1 MNAKTQ
7 GAVSGAISGAKTGG
21 PLGAVVGGLLGAA
34 KGGMGATI
42 VGQLGRNGRG
52 MLRTP
57 AEQMESPNDSLW
69 EDSVGGDMFATTPD
83 ELVNVAQGINNGY
96 GEI

>member
-1 MNAKTQ
+1 
-7 GAVSGAISGAKTGG
+7 
-21 PLGAVVGGLLGAA
+21 
-34 KGGMGATI
+34 
-42 VGQLGRNGRG
+42 

-69 EDSVGGDMFATTPD
+69 EDSVGGDMLATTPD

-96 GEI
+96 GEV